1 MESYLSQVSNRLNL
15 VTKGLSVVAT
25 LSVPFVVVSGMWGM
39 NFSRSIPLT
48 DHPWGFEIML
58 VLQLALGGALVAL
71 LRWRKW
77 L

>member
-1 MESYLSQVSNRLNL
+1 LNV

-39 NFSRSIPLT
+39 NFTRVPLSS
-48 DHPWGFEIML
+48 HPYGFEIML
-58 VLQLALGGALVAL
+58 VGQLVLGVGLIWL
-71 LRWRKW
+71 FRHQKW